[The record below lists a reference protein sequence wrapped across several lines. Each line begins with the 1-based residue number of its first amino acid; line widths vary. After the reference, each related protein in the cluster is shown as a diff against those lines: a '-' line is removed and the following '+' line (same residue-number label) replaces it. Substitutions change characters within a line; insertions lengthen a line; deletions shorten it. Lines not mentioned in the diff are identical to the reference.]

1 MGRSAPQGPIEET
14 LAEIVRIRLDG
25 SVSVAILRVPQPR
38 QFFIM
43 ARICSI
49 RGTRVRSGGKIH
61 RSGLAKKKGG
71 IGRHVTKV
79 VKRTISPNLQSKR
92 IWVPELAKFVKLKLS
107 CRALKTINKNGAF
120 VTLRKAGIV

>member
-1 MGRSAPQGPIEET
+1 
-14 LAEIVRIRLDG
+14 
-25 SVSVAILRVPQPR
+25 
-38 QFFIM
+38 M

-79 VKRTISPNLQSKR
+79 VKRTISPNLQTKR
-92 IWVPELAKFVKLKLS
+92 IWVPELSKFVRIKLS

-120 VTLRKAGIV
+120 DKDDKVHYQYVDLLSKDLKVVEYNPI